1 MSNLVRLDLFI
12 VLLLSFIFF
21 LFLKKFKIFYYQK
34 NNETHKNFVSNS
46 KGVSFLL
53 GFILVLNYAFANNIY
68 KIENLFIL
76 LIFFIGLFSDLKILD
91 SPKLRLII
99 QSIIILIF
107 FYYMD
112 LYVSDIR
119 IDFINKLLSNN
130 FLAILFTTFCL
141 AILLNGVNFI
151 DGLNCNVLFYFLGVS
166 FILFL
171 VSLDLNSKEL
181 ITNYSSLIYILIFLI
196 ILNFKGKNYLGDN
209 GSYSLAFIIGILII
223 KDFNLKP
230 NLSPYFFAVLLWYP
244 AYENLFSIIR
254 KISNGKKPFEPD
266 TQHFHQILYSYIIFK
281 VKKNKKYKFNCN
293 TLTSI
298 LINIFNYIIFLIAY
312 QNSNQTQFLISVI
325 IFAVIL
331 KTLIYFYLKKKLIT
345 FRGI

>member
-1 MSNLVRLDLFI
+1 MSNLVRLDLLI
-12 VLLLSFIFF
+12 ILLLSFIFF
-21 LFLKKFKIFYYQK
+21 LFLKKFKIFYYQ
-34 NNETHKNFVSNS
+34 NNSEIHKNFVSSS

-53 GFILVLNYAFANNIY
+53 GFILVLNYIFANGVFR
-68 KIENLFIL
+68 IENLFIL
-76 LIFFIGLFSDLKILD
+76 LIFLIGLVSDLKILD
-91 SPKLRLII
+91 SPRLRLII
-99 QSIIILIF
+99 QSLVILIF
-107 FYYMD
+107 LFQID

-119 IDFINKLLSNN
+119 IDFINKFLTNN

-141 AILLNGVNFI
+141 AILVNGVNFI
-151 DGLNCNVLFYFLGVS
+151 DGLNCNVLFYFFGVN

-171 VSLDLNSKEL
+171 VSLDLNNSEL
-181 ITNYSSLIYILIFLI
+181 TVIYTSFIYILVFLI

-223 KDFNLKP
+223 KDFNLNS

-254 KISNGKKPFEPD
+254 KILNRKKPFEPD
-266 TQHFHQILYSYIIFK
+266 TQHFHQVLYSFMILKI
-281 VKKNKKYKFNCN
+281 KKNIKYNLNYN

-298 LINIFNYIIFLIAY
+298 LINIFNYLIFFVAY
-312 QNSNQTQFLISVI
+312 QNSSQTQLLVSLIL
-325 IFAVIL
+325 FAVLI

-345 FRGI
+345 V

>member
-1 MSNLVRLDLFI
+1 
-12 VLLLSFIFF
+12 
-21 LFLKKFKIFYYQK
+21 
-34 NNETHKNFVSNS
+34 
-46 KGVSFLL
+46 
-53 GFILVLNYAFANNIY
+53 
-68 KIENLFIL
+68 
-76 LIFFIGLFSDLKILD
+76 
-91 SPKLRLII
+91 
-99 QSIIILIF
+99 
-107 FYYMD
+107 MD

-281 VKKNKKYKFNCN
+281 VKKIKN
-293 TLTSI
+293 
-298 LINIFNYIIFLIAY
+298 INLIAIHY
-312 QNSNQTQFLISVI
+312 LQF
-325 IFAVIL
+325 
-331 KTLIYFYLKKKLIT
+331 
-345 FRGI
+345 

>member
-53 GFILVLNYAFANNIY
+53 GFILVLNYAFANDIY

-293 TLTSI
+293 TLSSI
-298 LINIFNYIIFLIAY
+298 LINIFNYLIFLIAY

-331 KTLIYFYLKKKLIT
+331 KTLIYFYLKKKINH
-345 FRGI
+345 I